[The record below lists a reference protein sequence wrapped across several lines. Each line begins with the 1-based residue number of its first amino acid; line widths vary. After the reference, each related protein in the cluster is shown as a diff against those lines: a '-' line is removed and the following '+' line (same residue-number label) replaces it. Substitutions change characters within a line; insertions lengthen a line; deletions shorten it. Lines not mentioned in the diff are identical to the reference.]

1 MNDQKGIALVTGASS
16 GIGREVAIRLSGR
29 NYRVMAVARRKERL
43 DELAR
48 NNSNIVPYRVDLSD
62 ERQVEGLC
70 AELQDMESPIDVLI
84 NNAGYSIR
92 GPIESIPI
100 DEIKRIF
107 QVNLFSMLRIT
118 QACLPGMRAKRKG
131 FIINI
136 SSIVGKFVFP
146 LSGIYAST
154 KFALE
159 AINDALRMELRPFGI
174 RVICIRP
181 GVINT
186 EFNEVANRL
195 SKRISERTPK
205 DYEPIADAV
214 GKSMQRLFFNVEIP
228 GPQLIANIVIDAI
241 ESKRA
246 KSVYEAGPFV
256 VEILGKRFML
266 DDQSF
271 DRFWTERCGL
281 AGLKV

>member
-43 DELAR
+43 DELAK
-48 NNSNIVPYRVDLSD
+48 NHSNIVPYRVDLSD
-62 ERQVEGLC
+62 ERQVEGFC
-70 AELQDMESPIDVLI
+70 AELQNMESPIDVLI

-118 QACLPGMRAKRKG
+118 QASLPGMRAKRKG